1 MRCSVAGIISEA
13 LKAARLDGSITTT
26 DEVDIIIE
34 KPRREKF
41 GDYSSNIAML
51 LAPKEKCA
59 PRVIADTL
67 AKKIESFDTV
77 EKTEVA
83 GPGFINIFLKPSYW
97 TGLLGEVLSLGAEL
111 GASEFGKGKKVQVEF
126 VSANPTGPLHIG
138 HGRGAVVGDVLAN
151 ILKAAGFDVKKEFYI
166 NDAGRQVKMLGE
178 SVDLRRRE
186 YLGENI
192 SLGDDHYKGDYIKD
206 IALTYLKHEEEGGVL
221 GGSSSLKDFACEA
234 MLSLIRTDLA
244 AFGVEFDEWFSESS
258 LDKKIDEAI
267 EELREKGQVYD
278 KDGAVWLRTEAL
290 GDDKDRVLIKADG
303 ERTYFASD
311 IAYHRDKLQ
320 RGFDKLVDIWG
331 ADHHGYEARVRAS
344 LKALGYDDSLLNIIF
359 IQMVSLMR
367 EGVPV
372 QMGKRSGEFVTLRHV
387 IDEVGR
393 DACRYFFLM
402 RKADAQLDFDLE
414 LAKKEATENP
424 VYYVQYSHARI
435 CSILEHASSKSV
447 ELPTEV
453 TDIDI
458 SALSPLSSRDDI
470 ELIKKLSAFEELVTK
485 CAEAME
491 PHRITYYLQELAGAF
506 HSYYNA
512 NRIVSEEEKELTT
525 ARLLLCIAVRT
536 VIANGL
542 KLLGVSAPDKM

>member
-1 MRCSVAGIISEA
+1 MRGSVAGIISEA
-13 LKAARLDGSITTT
+13 LKAARQDGSITSA
-26 DEVDIIIE
+26 DEVNVIIE
-34 KPRREKF
+34 KPKLPKF
-41 GDYSSNIAML
+41 GDYSTNIAML
-51 LAPKEKCA
+51 LAPKEKRA
-59 PRVIADTL
+59 PRDIAAQL
-67 AKKIESFDTV
+67 AEKIAASDTV
-77 EKTEVA
+77 DKSEVA

-97 TGLLGEVLSLGAEL
+97 TGVLMEVLEMDGDFGTSEYGA
-111 GASEFGKGKKVQVEF
+111 GKKVQVEF

-138 HGRGAVVGDVLAN
+138 HGRGAAVGDALAN
-151 ILKAAGFDVKKEFYI
+151 ILKAAGFDVTKEFYI
-166 NDAGRQVKMLGE
+166 NDAGKQVKNLGE

-186 YLGENI
+186 YLGEDI
-192 SLGDDHYKGDYIKD
+192 ELGENHYKGDYIKD
-206 IALTYLKHEEEGGVL
+206 IALTYLKHQEEGGVL
-221 GGSSSLKDFACEA
+221 GGSSSIEDFACEA
-234 MLSLIRTDLA
+234 MLSLVRTDLA

-267 EELREKGQVYD
+267 EELREKGHVYD
-278 KDGAVWLRTEAL
+278 KDGAVWFRTEAL

-311 IAYHRDKLQ
+311 IAYHRDKLH
-320 RGFDKLVDIWG
+320 RGFEGLVDIWG

-344 LKALGYDDSLLNIIF
+344 LKALGYDDSLLSIIF

-372 QMGKRSGEFVTLRHV
+372 QMGKRSGEFITLRHV

-435 CSILEHASSKSV
+435 CSILDHASAKSV
-447 ELPTEV
+447 KLPTEV
-453 TDIDI
+453 TDI
-458 SALSPLSSRDDI
+458 SVLSPLSSQGDI

-485 CAEAME
+485 CAEDME
-491 PHRITYYLQELAGAF
+491 PHRVTYYLQELAGAF

-512 NRIVSEEEKELTT
+512 NRIVSEEEKDVTT
-525 ARLLLCIAVRT
+525 ARLYLCVAVRT

-542 KLLGVSAPDKM
+542 RLLGVSAPEKM